1 MTAVDRFR
9 LEGKVAIV
17 TGGAGGIGRVYARAL
32 AEAGG
37 AVVLADLDGD
47 GAAAEAA
54 KLAADGHR
62 AIGTAV
68 DITDPG
74 TAAAMV
80 QSAVEHFGGVDILVN
95 NAALMAEIPRTTL
108 TDLPLEWFERVLRV
122 NVMGAVVCAKAVK
135 ASMIERGGGRIIN
148 QVSAGAF
155 LPGGIYGI
163 SKLALVS
170 ATADLARELGPR
182 GINVNAIA
190 PGLVEDDAGFR
201 SLGPADPMRAAIA
214 GAIPGKKM
222 GPPSDLVGALLL
234 LASSAGDW
242 INGQTLSVD
251 GGWIMRL

>member
-1 MTAVDRFR
+1 MTATDRFN
-9 LEGKVAIV
+9 LDGKVAIV
-17 TGGAGGIGRVYARAL
+17 TGGAGGIGRVYGRAL
-32 AEAGG
+32 AEAGA
-37 AVVLADLDGD
+37 AVVLADLDGA
-47 GAAAEAA
+47 GAGEEAA

-62 AIGTAV
+62 AIGVPV

-74 TAAAMV
+74 AAAGMAS
-80 QSAVEHFGGVDILVN
+80 SATERFGGIDILVN
-95 NAALMAEIPRTTL
+95 NAALMAEIPRSTL
-108 TDLPLEWFERVLRV
+108 TELPVEWFERVMRV

-155 LPGGIYGI
+155 MPGGIYGV

-170 ATADLARELGPR
+170 VTADLARELGPH

-201 SLGPADPMRAAIA
+201 SLGKDDPMRQGIA
-214 GAIPGKKM
+214 SAIPGKKM
-222 GPPSDLVGALLL
+222 APPSDLVGALLL
-234 LASSAGDW
+234 LASPAGDW

-251 GGWIMRL
+251 GGWVMRL